1 MKFSLKE
8 FVRVVPANGQTD
20 IDVHGDKLL
29 AVDIPDSG
37 FAVSFD
43 NGEEVFVKSGIQYGS
58 SGWLLNMVGR
68 AFPKVAE
75 VLGGFTYNKV
85 SIFNHTNAAETVRLL
100 AGFGDVDDKSAQVV
114 GTVETADVPLVP
126 YRYGLFESS
135 EASNASPFGSFGYS
149 TKGAILSEDS
159 IRRYAIIEN
168 VGSDIVYVSGGSRG
182 TVVASGFESPLFDYC
197 FQQGAAND
205 TLVSNSSY
213 PTAAT
218 EEFCLYYQTH
228 GIRLLPNE
236 KIGLSGS
243 SSYVFNGIKSDVKLG
258 YIIFK

>member
-58 SGWLLNMVGR
+58 SGWLINMVGR

-75 VLGGFTYNKV
+75 VLGGFTYNKISV
-85 SIFNHTNAAETVRLL
+85 FNHTNASETVRLL

-126 YRYGLFESS
+126 YYYGLFESN
-135 EASNASPFGSFGYS
+135 EASDVSPFGSYGYP
-149 TKGAILSEDS
+149 TKGALLREDS
-159 IRRYAIIEN
+159 KRRYALIEN
-168 VGSDIVYVSGGSRG
+168 VGADIVYVSGGARS
-182 TVVASGFESPLFDYC
+182 TVVGVGFDTPLFDYS
-197 FQQGAAND
+197 FQRGKSD
-205 TLVSNSSY
+205 GSLSSSSSY
-213 PTAAT
+213 PNSST
-218 EEFCLYYQTH
+218 EEACLYYQTS
-228 GIRLLPNE
+228 GVRLLPGE

-243 SSYVFNGIKSDVKLG
+243 SAYAFNGIKSDVKLG
-258 YIIFK
+258 YILFK

>member
-37 FAVSFD
+37 FTVSFD
-43 NGEEVFVKSGIQYGS
+43 NGEEVFVKTGIQYGS

-168 VGSDIVYVSGGSRG
+168 VGSDIVYVSGGSHG

-197 FQQGAAND
+197 FQRGAANN

-258 YIIFK
+258 YILFK

>member
-75 VLGGFTYNKV
+75 AFGVFTYNKV

-182 TVVASGFESPLFDYC
+182 TAVASFDAPMIDYC
-197 FQQGAAND
+197 FKRGAAD
-205 TLVSNSSY
+205 GSLAGNSSY
-213 PTAAT
+213 PVTST
-218 EEFCLYYQTH
+218 MEFCLYYQTH
-228 GIRLLPNE
+228 GIRLMPNE

-243 SSYVFNGIKSDVKLG
+243 AQYVFNGINSDVKLG
-258 YIIFK
+258 YILFK

>member
-43 NGEEVFVKSGIQYGS
+43 NGEEVYVKSGIQYGS

-75 VLGGFTYNKV
+75 ALGGFTYNKV
-85 SIFNHTNAAETVRLL
+85 SVFNHTNAAETVRLL

-126 YRYGLFESS
+126 YRYGLFESDEKS
-135 EASNASPFGSFGYS
+135 TYAEFDSFGCG
-149 TKGAILSEDS
+149 TVGAVLGEDS
-159 IRRYAIIEN
+159 IRRYAIVEN
-168 VGSDIVYVSGGSRG
+168 VGSDVVYVSAGDRS
-182 TVVASGFESPLFDYC
+182 TVVTTGLTVPLFDYS
-197 FQQGAAND
+197 FKRGNAD
-205 TLVSNSSY
+205 GKLVAKSSY
-213 PTAAT
+213 PVAQT
-218 EEFCLYYQTH
+218 EEFCKYYKTL

-243 SSYVFNGIKSDVKLG
+243 SKYVFNGVYSPVKLG
-258 YIIFK
+258 YILYK

>member
-168 VGSDIVYVSGGSRG
+168 VGSDIVYVSGGSHG

-197 FQQGAAND
+197 FQRGAAND

-228 GIRLLPNE
+228 GIRLMPNE

-258 YIIFK
+258 YILFK

>member
-37 FAVSFD
+37 FTVSFD

-168 VGSDIVYVSGGSRG
+168 VGSDIVYISAGGRSTAVTTGFTTPMIDYVFKRG
-182 TVVASGFESPLFDYC
+182 D
-197 FQQGAAND
+197 ANGE
-205 TLVSNSSY
+205 LVSNSSY
-213 PTAAT
+213 PISAT
-218 EEFCLYYQTH
+218 EEFCLYYQTF
-228 GIRLLPNE
+228 GIRLLPGE

-258 YIIFK
+258 YILFK

>member
-37 FAVSFD
+37 FTVSFD

-197 FQQGAAND
+197 FQRGAAND

-258 YIIFK
+258 YILFK

>member
-58 SGWLLNMVGR
+58 SGWLLNMIGR

-75 VLGGFTYNKV
+75 ALSGFTYNKI
-85 SIFNHTNAAETVRLL
+85 SIFNHTNAAETVRIL
-100 AGFGDVDDKSAQVV
+100 AGFGDVDDKSTQVV
-114 GTVETADVPLVP
+114 GTVATADVPLVP
-126 YRYGLFESS
+126 YYYGLFESS
-135 EASNASPFGSFGYS
+135 EASNASPFGSFDNP
-149 TKGAILSEDS
+149 TKGALLNEDS
-159 IRRYAIIEN
+159 KRRYALVEN
-168 VGSDIVYVSGGSRG
+168 VGSDVVYVSGGARG
-182 TVVASGFESPLFDYC
+182 TVVTTGFDKPLFDFC
-197 FQQGAAND
+197 FQRGRD
-205 TLVSNSSY
+205 DGTLVRNSSY

-218 EEFCLYYQTH
+218 EEFCLYYQTF
-228 GIRLLPNE
+228 GIRLLPGE

-243 SSYVFNGIKSDVKLG
+243 SSYVFNGIKSDVKLS
-258 YIIFK
+258 YILFK

>member
-8 FVRVVPANGQTD
+8 FIRIVPANGQTD

-43 NGEEVFVKSGIQYGS
+43 NGEEVFAKSGIQYGS

-68 AFPKVAE
+68 AFPRVAE
-75 VLGGFTYNKV
+75 ALGGFTYNKISV
-85 SIFNHTNAAETVRLL
+85 FNHTNAAETVRLL
-100 AGFGDVDDKSAQVV
+100 AGFGDVDDKSAQIV

-126 YRYGLFESS
+126 YRYGLFESN
-135 EASNASPFGSFGYS
+135 EASNVSPFGSFGYE

-159 IRRYAIIEN
+159 IRRYALVEN
-168 VGSDIVYVSGGSRG
+168 VGADIVYVSGGDRG
-182 TVVASGFESPLFDYC
+182 TAMSSFESPMIDYC
-197 FQQGAAND
+197 FKRGTGSGELLAK
-205 TLVSNSSY
+205 SSY
-213 PTAAT
+213 PVAAT
-218 EEFCLYYQTH
+218 QEFCLYYQTF
-228 GIRLLPNE
+228 GVRLLPGE

-243 SSYVFNGIKSDVKLG
+243 SRYVFNGINSDVKLG
-258 YIIFK
+258 YILFK

>member
-1 MKFSLKE
+1 MRAF
-8 FVRVVPANGQTD
+8 
-20 IDVHGDKLL
+20 KLL

-126 YRYGLFESS
+126 YRYGLFESDEKSTYS
-135 EASNASPFGSFGYS
+135 EFNSFGYG
-149 TKGAILSEDS
+149 TVGAVLGEDS
-159 IRRYAIIEN
+159 IRRYALVEN
-168 VGSDIVYVSGGSRG
+168 VGSDVVYISAGDRSTSVTTSFTTPMIDSSFKRG
-182 TVVASGFESPLFDYC
+182 NADGEL
-197 FQQGAAND
+197 AN
-205 TLVSNSSY
+205 TSSY
-213 PTAAT
+213 PVAST
-218 EEFCLYYQTH
+218 EEFCKYYKTL
-228 GIRLLPNE
+228 GIRLLPGE

-243 SSYVFNGIKSDVKLG
+243 SKYVFNGVYSPVKLG
-258 YIIFK
+258 YILFK

>member
-37 FAVSFD
+37 FTVSFD

-168 VGSDIVYVSGGSRG
+168 VGSDIVYVSGGSHG

-197 FQQGAAND
+197 FQRGAAND

-243 SSYVFNGIKSDVKLG
+243 SSYVFNGIKSDVELG
-258 YIIFK
+258 YILFK

>member
-68 AFPKVAE
+68 AFPKIAE
-75 VLGGFTYNKV
+75 ALGGFTYNKV
-85 SIFNHTNAAETVRLL
+85 SVFNHTNAAATVRLL

-135 EASNASPFGSFGYS
+135 ERSSYFEFNSFDYG
-149 TKGAILSEDS
+149 TVGAILGEDS
-159 IRRYAIIEN
+159 NRRYALIEN
-168 VGSDIVYVSGGSRG
+168 VGSDIVYIYSGDRSTAVTTGFDRPLYDYSFERG
-182 TVVASGFESPLFDYC
+182 NADGE
-197 FQQGAAND
+197 
-205 TLVSNSSY
+205 LVKTSSY
-213 PTAAT
+213 PVAAT
-218 EEFCLYYQTH
+218 EEFCKYYKTL
-228 GIRLLPNE
+228 GIRLLPGE

-243 SSYVFNGIKSDVKLG
+243 SKYVFNGIYSPIKLG

>member
-126 YRYGLFESS
+126 YRYGLFESDEIS
-135 EASNASPFGSFGYS
+135 RYSDFNSFGYG
-149 TKGAILSEDS
+149 TVGAILAEDS

-168 VGSDIVYVSGGSRG
+168 VGSDIVYISAGERSTSVTTGFTSPMIDYVFKRG
-182 TVVASGFESPLFDYC
+182 D
-197 FQQGAAND
+197 ANGE
-205 TLVSNSSY
+205 LVGKSSY
-213 PTAAT
+213 PVSGT
-218 EEFCLYYQTH
+218 EEFCKYYKMM
-228 GIRLLPNE
+228 GIRLMPNE

-243 SSYVFNGIKSDVKLG
+243 SKYVFNGIYSPVKLG
-258 YIIFK
+258 YILFK

>member
-100 AGFGDVDDKSAQVV
+100 AGFGDVDEQVV

-126 YRYGLFESS
+126 YRYGLFESDEKSTYS
-135 EASNASPFGSFGYS
+135 EFNSFGYG
-149 TKGAILSEDS
+149 TVGAVLGEDS
-159 IRRYAIIEN
+159 IRRYALVEN
-168 VGSDIVYVSGGSRG
+168 VGSDVVYISAGDRSTSVTTGFTTPMIDYSFKRG
-182 TVVASGFESPLFDYC
+182 NADGEL
-197 FQQGAAND
+197 AN
-205 TLVSNSSY
+205 TSSY
-213 PTAAT
+213 PVAST
-218 EEFCLYYQTH
+218 EEFCKYYKTL
-228 GIRLLPNE
+228 GIRLLPGE

-243 SSYVFNGIKSDVKLG
+243 SKYVFNGVYSPVKLG
-258 YIIFK
+258 YILFK

>member
-29 AVDIPDSG
+29 AVNIPDSG

-58 SGWLLNMVGR
+58 SGWLINMIGR
-68 AFPKVAE
+68 AFPKIAE
-75 VLGGFTYNKV
+75 TLGGFTYNKV

-100 AGFGDVDDKSAQVV
+100 AGFGDVDDKSAQIV

-126 YRYGLFESS
+126 YRYGLFESL
-135 EASNASPFGSFGYS
+135 EGSNAAPFGSFGYS

-168 VGSDIVYVSGGSRG
+168 IGSDIVYISGGSRG
-182 TVVASGFESPLFDYC
+182 TAVSSFESPMIDYC
-197 FQQGAAND
+197 FKRGTAEGSI
-205 TLVSNSSY
+205 VGNSSY
-213 PTAAT
+213 PVAAT
-218 EEFCLYYQTH
+218 QEFCLYYQTH
-228 GIRLLPNE
+228 GIRLAPNE
-236 KIGLSGS
+236 KIGLPGS
-243 SSYVFNGIKSDVKLG
+243 AQYVFNGVNSDVKLG
-258 YIIFK
+258 YILFK

>member
-37 FAVSFD
+37 FAASFD

-58 SGWLLNMVGR
+58 SGWLLNMIGR

-75 VLGGFTYNKV
+75 ALGGFTYNKV
-85 SIFNHTNAAETVRLL
+85 SIFNHTNTVKTVRLL
-100 AGFGDVDDKSAQVV
+100 AGFGDVDDKSTQIV
-114 GTVETADVPLVP
+114 GTVATADVPLVP
-126 YRYGLFESS
+126 YYSGVFENYD
-135 EASNASPFGSFGYS
+135 ASCASPFCSFGYP
-149 TKGAILSEDS
+149 TKGALLNEDS
-159 IRRYAIIEN
+159 KRRYALIEN
-168 VGSDIVYVSGGSRG
+168 VGADIVYVSGGARG
-182 TVVASGFESPLFDYC
+182 TVVGNGFESPLFDYC
-197 FQQGAAND
+197 FQRGKSDD
-205 TLVSNSSY
+205 TLARNSSY
-213 PTAAT
+213 PTTAT
-218 EEFCLYYQTH
+218 EETCFYLQTA
-228 GIRLLPNE
+228 GIRLLPGE

-258 YIIFK
+258 YILFK

>member
-8 FVRVVPANGQTD
+8 FVRVVPANGQSD

-58 SGWLLNMVGR
+58 SGWLLNMLGR

-75 VLGGFTYNKV
+75 ALGGFTYNKISV
-85 SIFNHTNAAETVRLL
+85 FNHTNAAETVRLL
-100 AGFGDVDDKSAQVV
+100 AGFGDVDDKSAQIV
-114 GTVETADVPLVP
+114 GTVETADVPIVP

-135 EASNASPFGSFGYS
+135 EASNASPFGSFGYP
-149 TKGAILSEDS
+149 TKGALLNEDS
-159 IRRYAIIEN
+159 IRRYALVEN
-168 VGSDIVYVSGGSRG
+168 VGSDVVYVSGGARG
-182 TVVASGFESPLFDYC
+182 TAVSGGFDKPLYEYC
-197 FQQGAAND
+197 FQRGTAND
-205 TLVSNSSY
+205 TLVRNSSY
-213 PTAAT
+213 ATAAT
-218 EEFCLYYQTH
+218 EEFCLYYQTF
-228 GIRLLPNE
+228 GIRLLPGE

-258 YIIFK
+258 YILFK